1 MNTNVFFVLSHPYM
15 GKPNKT
21 LRIFAI
27 ILSVLTVV
35 GLVADY
41 FTDKTNFPHVY
52 TLFPLCLLIITLL
65 VMLVVWLFKMMT
77 RVDR

>member
-1 MNTNVFFVLSHPYM
+1 M
-15 GKPNKT
+15 GKPNST
-21 LRIFAI
+21 LRIIAI
-27 ILSVLTVV
+27 ILAALTVV

-41 FTDKTNFPHVY
+41 FTDKVNFPNVY

-65 VMLVVWLFKMMT
+65 VMLVIWVFKMMT